1 VVRAVTAATPAPGG
15 TEATAAL
22 PLAAVDIGGTKIAV
36 GIVAQDGRVLARAEM
51 PTDTRA
57 GFNAAMERVAVQLA
71 SLGVGRGPG
80 VVAGIGI
87 GCSGP
92 VDPRTG
98 LIGDVGNLP
107 GWRGANPAE
116 WLAERFAVT
125 TALEND
131 ADAFALAEHALG
143 AGRGCESMLCV
154 TVGTGIGAGIVMRG
168 QLYRGVDGS
177 HPEVGHHMID
187 ATGPACYCGAPGCW
201 EVLASGTAM
210 TARARDGAPPG
221 ADPAALP
228 DARRI
233 CDLAREG
240 DPWAREQ
247 VALEARYLGLGL
259 SNLVTMFSP
268 ECIVLSGSVM
278 ESADLFMPSLQ
289 EIVLRQCTQVPAAR
303 VRIMVSPLGRDASLI
318 GAAMAWPHR
327 QRQAA

>member
-1 VVRAVTAATPAPGG
+1 MSAAAPFPDGKV
-15 TEATAAL
+15 AASAL

-36 GIVAQDGRVLARAEM
+36 GLVGQDGRVQARAEM

-57 GFNAAMERVAVQLA
+57 GFQAAMERVAALLA
-71 SLGVGRGPG
+71 SLGAGHGQG
-80 VVAGIGI
+80 ALAGIGI

-98 LIGDVGNLP
+98 VIGDVGNLP
-107 GWRGANPAE
+107 GWRGENPAE
-116 WLAERFAVT
+116 WLARRFAVT
-125 TALEND
+125 AALEND

-143 AGRGCESMLCV
+143 AGRGCESLLCV
-154 TVGTGIGAGIVMRG
+154 TVGTGIGAGFVVRG

-187 ATGPACYCGAPGCW
+187 AGGPACYCGAPGCW

-210 TARARDGAPPG
+210 AARARQAAPPG
-221 ADPAALP
+221 LDPASLP
-228 DARRI
+228 DARRV
-233 CDLAREG
+233 CDLARAGE
-240 DPWAREQ
+240 PWAREQ

-278 ESADLFMPSLQ
+278 ESADLFMPSLH
-289 EIVLRQCTQVPAAR
+289 ELVLRQCTQVPAAR
-303 VRIMVSPLGRDASLI
+303 VRIIASPLGRDASLI

-327 QRQAA
+327 YRQAA